1 MSTESQ
7 VVKQNVSEVIS
18 LLKTACDGLTYF
30 TRTALAS
37 ALVPL
42 CSELYE
48 ANAVAS
54 HYLQQLYSIKSL
66 ETPN

>member
-37 ALVPL
+37 ALVRL
-42 CSELYE
+42 CSEL
-48 ANAVAS
+48 
-54 HYLQQLYSIKSL
+54 
-66 ETPN
+66 